1 MTFEDDP
8 SSELLLVSKVRLS
21 DVLFYEVDNFYLHS
35 LSEKLYLQIVTT
47 KVIIVLYIPIC

>member
-35 LSEKLYLQIVTT
+35 LSEKLYLRIVTT